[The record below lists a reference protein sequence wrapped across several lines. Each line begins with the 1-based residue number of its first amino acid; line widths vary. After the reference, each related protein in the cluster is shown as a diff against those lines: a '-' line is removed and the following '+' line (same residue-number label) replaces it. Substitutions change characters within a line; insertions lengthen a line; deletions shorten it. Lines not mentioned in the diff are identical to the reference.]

1 MAEVRFTVNGKAQTA
16 DVDPDMPLLY
26 YLMDD
31 LKLNGPKFGC
41 GLAQCGA
48 CTVMVNGEATRSCT
62 YSCSEAAGKQIL
74 SIEGLGT
81 TENPHPLQ
89 KLFIEEQAI
98 QCGFCVSG
106 VMLHGK
112 EFMDKN
118 PRATRDEIIAG
129 LAGVM
134 CRCYAHTRM
143 VRALQRYGE
152 GIAK

>member
-1 MAEVRFTVNGKAQTA
+1 MAEIKLTVNGTAQTA
-16 DVDPDMPLLY
+16 DVDPEMPLLF

-62 YSCSEAAGKQIL
+62 YPCSDAAGKNVMT
-74 SIEGLGT
+74 IEGLGT
-81 TENPHPLQ
+81 PENPHALQ
-89 KLFIEEQAI
+89 KLFIEEQAV
-98 QCGFCVSG
+98 QCGFCISG

-112 EFMDKN
+112 ELVDKN

-129 LAGVM
+129 LNGVM
-134 CRCYAHTRM
+134 CRCYVHARM
-143 VRALQRYGE
+143 VRALERYAE
-152 GIAK
+152 GLRK